1 MGKVDIAGTIRTLA
15 TLVRLHE
22 GNLDAEVNALLE
34 RAETC
39 ANVAVYLTAAL
50 SDIAT
55 VGDGYERHS
64 PPRYYAGTTGEGHA
78 KCRQIATDALATLTG
93 AA

>member
-1 MGKVDIAGTIRTLA
+1 MSAVDVLAVPDTIRTLA

-22 GNLDAEVNALLE
+22 GNRDAEVNALLE

-39 ANVAVYLTAAL
+39 AAAVAELIEAARQIDHALAAGHWPDEDMPALTAAL
-50 SDIAT
+50 AR
-55 VGDGYERHS
+55 VG
-64 PPRYYAGTTGEGHA
+64 
-78 KCRQIATDALATLTG
+78 G